1 MRLVREIGVRGL
13 VNAQF
18 IVRDEEIY
26 LIEVNPRASRTV
38 PFMSKVT
45 GIPMVPLAV
54 DIALGDTL
62 ASKGY
67 VSGIASAPTG
77 VAVKAPAFS
86 TAKLRGV
93 DPTLGPFMQSTGEVI
108 GLGLTA
114 EEALGKALIAA
125 NLLPPPPRD
134 PQRIALLS
142 IADRDKHLLARLATP
157 LLAAGYELVATPGT
171 RSALAALG
179 ITAGTAH
186 PLGDQGRDGAPGIA
200 DLIRSGAVALVV
212 NTPSMATGALRDALE
227 IRLAAVEYGV
237 LCLTAM
243 ETAVASAEALSVR
256 ASMSGVSLNP
266 IGVHGLR

>member
-1 MRLVREIGVRGL
+1 
-13 VNAQF
+13 
-18 IVRDEEIY
+18 
-26 LIEVNPRASRTV
+26 
-38 PFMSKVT
+38 MSKVT

-67 VSGIASAPTG
+67 ASGIASAPTG

-134 PQRIALLS
+134 SQRIALLS
-142 IADRDKHLLARLATP
+142 IADRDKHLVARLATP

-179 ITAGTAH
+179 IEPAH
-186 PLGDQGRDGAPGIA
+186 VIQPVAHAIQSRLTRCGCRQHDCLQREFQPFAQWTGPNTRF
-200 DLIRSGAVALVV
+200 RSNVICAR
-212 NTPSMATGALRDALE
+212 N
-227 IRLAAVEYGV
+227 
-237 LCLTAM
+237 
-243 ETAVASAEALSVR
+243 
-256 ASMSGVSLNP
+256 
-266 IGVHGLR
+266 